1 MKCTECN
8 GRGVAT
14 YYVETHRDEN
24 SVTMSAREDICHT
37 CNGSGK
43 KTMTNADCI
52 RSMSDEEL
60 VIAISQMI
68 IKEVKSV
75 MYSEGKVPTAIG
87 LAFLC
92 TGVRDRVEMWLRQE
106 CE

>member
-14 YYVETHRDEN
+14 YYVEIHRDEKA
-24 SVTMSAREDICHT
+24 VIRSAREDVCHT

-43 KTMTNADCI
+43 KPVTNADCI

-60 VIAISQMI
+60 
-68 IKEVKSV
+68 IKFFGHDSLCSYIQDNDK
-75 MYSEGKVPTAIG
+75 KWCDKR
-87 LAFLC
+87 LACGNCLA
-92 TGVRDRVEMWLRQE
+92 RWLQQPAKERE
-106 CE
+106 